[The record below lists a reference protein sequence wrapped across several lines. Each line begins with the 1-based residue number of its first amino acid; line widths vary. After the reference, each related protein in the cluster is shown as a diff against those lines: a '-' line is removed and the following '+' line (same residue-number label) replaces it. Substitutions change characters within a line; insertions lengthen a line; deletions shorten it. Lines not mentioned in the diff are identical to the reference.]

1 MRAAELRP
9 LGRVAADGWRL
20 SRFVARRGG
29 VAVRRAGRF
38 ATIRLAA
45 RMGLGAELAEAV
57 IRSSAEAALRGA
69 SEKASVGKHL
79 VRERGRRV
87 ARRVTRVNRDE
98 G

>member
-9 LGRVAADGWRL
+9 LARMAADGWRL

-29 VAVRRAGRF
+29 AAVRRAGRF

-45 RMGLGAELAEAV
+45 RTGLGAELAEAV
-57 IRSSAEAALRGA
+57 IRSSVEAALREA
-69 SEKASVGKHL
+69 AEKASVEKHP

-87 ARRVTRVNRDE
+87 ARPVTRVNREE